1 MPHVTFLNSS
11 LGDFSGWTL
20 FMVGIALLLW
30 LWSVV
35 EIANKKTE
43 DPFDRIVWLL
53 VVLALN
59 FVGTLLYLFFA
70 DSEES
75 KARVAARTNAMA
87 ETEAK
92 RMRDKGII

>member
-1 MPHVTFLNSS
+1 MLHIPFINNPAV
-11 LGDFSGWTL
+11 DFQGWLL
-20 FMVGIALLLW
+20 FPVGIALILW

-35 EIANKKTE
+35 EIANKKTV

-75 KARVAARTNAMA
+75 KARAIRKELDA
-87 ETEAK
+87 EAEIK
-92 RMRDKGII
+92 RRANEGML